1 MLGVHLL
8 YGTNNEMLG
17 VHLVITC
24 GPTLLKV
31 KTPSLVLTSK
41 LLSVVTRN
49 GKTFVHHTPK

>member
-8 YGTNNEMLG
+8 YRTNNEMLG

-31 KTPSLVLTSK
+31 KTPSLVRTNK
-41 LLSVVTRN
+41 LLSTVTRN
-49 GKTFVHHTPK
+49 GKTFVHDTPK